1 MELKKINDLAEAWDS
16 ITQEVIEFK
25 KPDLAELN
33 RLFNE
38 TYELVEEYS
47 RAGSVPKGVCKVL
60 LEMHDFGWWVG
71 DLDDTPIHYL
81 YREIIDIMYDLEKY
95 FLTRDADIE
104 TVKETIEKISS

>member
-1 MELKKINDLAEAWDS
+1 MELKKINGLAEAWDS

-25 KPDLAELN
+25 KPDLAELK

-38 TYELVEEYS
+38 TYELAKEYS

-95 FLTRDADIE
+95 LLTRDVNTE
-104 TVKETIEKISS
+104 QLEKNINEKLI